1 MGGRPGAWK
10 IFGLPGAGGLAAA
23 AAGAFAAGGLAAA
36 AVGAFAAGGLTSGVG
51 GAFAAGGLAACGGG
65 VAAGVFFAT
74 VLTVFLAGAFLV
86 GAFLAGA
93 LAGAGLAPET
103 AVGRSARPELLK
115 LVRNR
120 SATSASMPLRLD
132 LTWMPIFS
140 RVAMISSA
148 GTPVSF
154 ASL

>member
-1 MGGRPGAWK
+1 LAAAGLTGGRAGAG
-10 IFGLPGAGGLAAA
+10 ITFGLPGSVGFAAAAGGLAAT
-23 AAGAFAAGGLAAA
+23 AGAFAAGAGVAGLAAGRLA
-36 AVGAFAAGGLTSGVG
+36 TGV
-51 GAFAAGGLAACGGG
+51 AGLAAGCLATG
-65 VAAGVFFAT
+65 VAFFAAFFTGVFLAAA
-74 VLTVFLAGAFLV
+74 LAGAFLAA
-86 GAFLAGA
+86 AF
-93 LAGAGLAPET
+93 LAPET

-115 LVRNR
+115 LVRSR
-120 SATSASMPLRLD
+120 SATSESIPLRLD